1 MLPAIQNP
9 SLTAF
14 KPRSVMLSNQAMNN
28 LSNKTSKTLNPC
40 QKKTLLHSSILHYL
54 QRSGFSKTLK
64 YFQREA
70 PLEVKMSANIHF
82 VMLAFFF
89 LRLDGFMCFFFCS
102 SESSPQPN
110 GSKNSESG
118 RDAQFQLGIIEPLL
132 EHPFKLMTMER
143 LLTDLEEVYYR
154 VWKHVVELLHYAV
167 IMLAQIGTTARS
179 KVYSYLNY
187 DLEKSDKKDEEDNCV
202 AVVETVSKKKKKRSE
217 ESNRKAV
224 VNESG
229 TANKFCNAKNSE
241 KTLTKDIVPP
251 LNVKSKEKKSKKIS
265 DPLDEGTE
273 QVSSEI
279 SKEPVDETVCE
290 LQLDESS
297 KKGKD
302 KKKKS
307 KLVSQ
312 SLVDNAEPH
321 QLDTQPGE
329 NEENPK
335 GLAAAE
341 GREATD
347 SEANIKS
354 KDKKKK
360 KLEKKNRKGLIQNP
374 PADKVVVEE
383 SKRQKTESSKE
394 SDGIK
399 LLKEVKESLGS
410 DLDKGDKGKVAL
422 NKSQETPIK
431 QLDVQANGILDKNGE
446 KSTERKQVK
455 NQQNSTEFC
464 VFTLPLVY
472 SLQGGADSGYGAKA
486 QEILGQVRGR

>member
-70 PLEVKMSANIHF
+70 PLEN
-82 VMLAFFF
+82 
-89 LRLDGFMCFFFCS
+89 DNGNGCS
-102 SESSPQPN
+102 
-110 GSKNSESG
+110 
-118 RDAQFQLGIIEPLL
+118 L
-132 EHPFKLMTMER
+132 
-143 LLTDLEEVYYR
+143 DLEEVYYKSLETCDNASTN
-154 VWKHVVELLHYAV
+154 WNNCKE
-167 IMLAQIGTTARS
+167 Q
-179 KVYSYLNY
+179 
-187 DLEKSDKKDEEDNCV
+187 DLEKSDKKDGEDNCV

-251 LNVKSKEKKSKKIS
+251 LNVKSKEKKSKKIY

-290 LQLDESS
+290 PQLDESS

-312 SLVDNAEPH
+312 PHVDNAEPH

-360 KLEKKNRKGLIQNP
+360 KLEKEKSKRTDSKSSNSQTVEEDALDEDDKVSKKRKRLACEESNSQ

-410 DLDKGDKGKVAL
+410 DLDEGDKGKVAL

-446 KSTERKQVK
+446 KSTAETSEKSPKTVNAFQRVK
-455 NQQNSTEFC
+455 IDEVEFADQRLQDNS
-464 VFTLPLVY
+464 Y
-472 SLQGGADSGYGAKA
+472 WAKGGADSGYGAKA
-486 QEILGQVRGR
+486 QEILGQVRGRDFRHEKTKKKRGSYRGGQIDLQTHSVKFNYSDDD

>member
-70 PLEVKMSANIHF
+70 PLEN
-82 VMLAFFF
+82 
-89 LRLDGFMCFFFCS
+89 DNGNGCS
-102 SESSPQPN
+102 
-110 GSKNSESG
+110 
-118 RDAQFQLGIIEPLL
+118 L
-132 EHPFKLMTMER
+132 
-143 LLTDLEEVYYR
+143 DLEEVYYKSLETCDNASTN
-154 VWKHVVELLHYAV
+154 WNNCKE
-167 IMLAQIGTTARS
+167 Q
-179 KVYSYLNY
+179 
-187 DLEKSDKKDEEDNCV
+187 DLEKSDKKDGEDNCV
-202 AVVETVSKKKKKRSE
+202 AVVETVSKKKKKKKRSE

-251 LNVKSKEKKSKKIS
+251 LNVKSKEKKSKKIY

-290 LQLDESS
+290 PQLDESS

-312 SLVDNAEPH
+312 PHVDNAEPH

-329 NEENPK
+329 NEENPE

-360 KLEKKNRKGLIQNP
+360 KFEKEKSKRIDSKSSNSQTFEEDALDEDDKVSKKRKRLACEESNSQ

-410 DLDKGDKGKVAL
+410 DLDEGDKGKVA
-422 NKSQETPIK
+422 K

-446 KSTERKQVK
+446 KSTARKQLK
-455 NQQNSTEFC
+455 NQQNSTEPKTVNAFQR
-464 VFTLPLVY
+464 VKIDEVEFADQR
-472 SLQGGADSGYGAKA
+472 LQDNSYWAKGGADSGYGAKA
-486 QEILGQVRGR
+486 QEILGQVRGRDFRHEKTKKKRGSYRGGQIDLQTHSVKFNYSDDD

>member
-1 MLPAIQNP
+1 M
-9 SLTAF
+9 
-14 KPRSVMLSNQAMNN
+14 
-28 LSNKTSKTLNPC
+28 
-40 QKKTLLHSSILHYL
+40 
-54 QRSGFSKTLK
+54 
-64 YFQREA
+64 
-70 PLEVKMSANIHF
+70 
-82 VMLAFFF
+82 
-89 LRLDGFMCFFFCS
+89 
-102 SESSPQPN
+102 
-110 GSKNSESG
+110 
-118 RDAQFQLGIIEPLL
+118 
-132 EHPFKLMTMER
+132 
-143 LLTDLEEVYYR
+143 
-154 VWKHVVELLHYAV
+154 
-167 IMLAQIGTTARS
+167 
-179 KVYSYLNY
+179 
-187 DLEKSDKKDEEDNCV
+187 
-202 AVVETVSKKKKKRSE
+202 ETVSKKKKKRSE

-251 LNVKSKEKKSKKIS
+251 LNVKSKEKKSKKIY

-290 LQLDESS
+290 PQLDESS

-360 KLEKKNRKGLIQNP
+360 KLEKEKSKRTDSKSSNSQTFEEDALDEDDKVSKKRKRLACEESNSQ

-410 DLDKGDKGKVAL
+410 DLDEGDKGKVA
-422 NKSQETPIK
+422 K

-446 KSTERKQVK
+446 KSTARKQVK
-455 NQQNSTEFC
+455 NQQNSTE
-464 VFTLPLVY
+464 VYMVWVLVKY
-472 SLQGGADSGYGAKA
+472 IVALNRSIGGLFSNFKAEKIIFQFPRRHYIFELVPNFQSLSLFQRLD
-486 QEILGQVRGR
+486 